1 MGVREMKCLLGFI
14 IFAILLASLVYMDGI
29 LVEKWHAYRENEPE
43 LIAKIDNL
51 FVYEMPDGTVT
62 AKLLTL
68 DE

>member
-1 MGVREMKCLLGFI
+1 
-14 IFAILLASLVYMDGI
+14 MDGI

-51 FVYEMPDGTVT
+51 FVYEMSDGTVT